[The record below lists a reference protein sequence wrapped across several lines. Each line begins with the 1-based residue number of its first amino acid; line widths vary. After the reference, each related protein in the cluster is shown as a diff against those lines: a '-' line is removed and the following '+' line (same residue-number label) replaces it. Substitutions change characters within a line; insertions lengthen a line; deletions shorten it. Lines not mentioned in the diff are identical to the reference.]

1 MAEIT
6 LAAKKREIS
15 NKGAVKALRR
25 EERVP
30 GVLYSRHHEP
40 VAFSV
45 EEKAIKPLVFTT
57 ESHLVNLAVEEG
69 ETLQA
74 VIKDIQFDP
83 VTDRI
88 IHFDLHGVK
97 PGETIE
103 VEVPLQLKGQAAG
116 VRAGG
121 NLRHSL
127 HKIVVSVLPKDIPS
141 HIEVDISNL
150 NTGQSIHVGDLSYDN
165 MEIVT
170 AANAMVCSVTKS
182 RAELTGEATE
192 ETEE

>member
-6 LAAKKREIS
+6 LAAKKRERS
-15 NKGAVKALRR
+15 NKGAIKALRR

-30 GVLYSRHHEP
+30 GVLYSKHHDP

-57 ESHLVNLAVEEG
+57 ESHLVNLAIEEG
-69 ETLQA
+69 ENLQA
-74 VIKDIQFDP
+74 IIKDVQFDP

-88 IHFDLHGVK
+88 VHFDLHGVK
-97 PGETIE
+97 LGETIE
-103 VEVPLQLKGQAAG
+103 VEVPLQLTGQAAG
-116 VRAGG
+116 VRSGG

-127 HKIVVSVLPKDIPS
+127 HKIVVAVLPKNIPS
-141 HIEVDISNL
+141 HLEVDISEL
-150 NTGQSIHVGDLSYDN
+150 KTGQSIHVGDLSYEG

-182 RAELTGEATE
+182 RAELTDEETE